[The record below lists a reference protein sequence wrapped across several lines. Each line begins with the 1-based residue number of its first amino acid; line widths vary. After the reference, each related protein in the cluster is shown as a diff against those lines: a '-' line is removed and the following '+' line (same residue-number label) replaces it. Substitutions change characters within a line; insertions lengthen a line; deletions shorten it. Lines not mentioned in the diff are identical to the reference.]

1 MFIGDIMPV
10 SVNREI
16 AVSLSFMF
24 FGAAIFYSV
33 YSINVVE
40 GVNAIYTH
48 TDIIPNLVSAVLFDW
63 RGFDTLGECL
73 ILINSVLVTGM
84 VFGRGLF
91 NSEFL
96 KEVYGNQNDKP
107 AKNIDDMGGFT
118 PIIKVLAMPMSIIL
132 MILGIVVIL
141 GGHITPGGGFQGG
154 SLIAAAY
161 ILAIISFGIKDCPM
175 NFNHKSLETL
185 ESFGAL
191 TFLIFGILGIVVSGY
206 YLFNFDSLFGMN
218 IFPSPAGLENVGIIP
233 YLNTAVGLK
242 VLAGL
247 STITTLLTGE
257 KVIMKNIAD

>member
-1 MFIGDIMPV
+1 MSYI
-10 SVNREI
+10 NREI

-24 FGAAIFYSV
+24 FGAAILYSV
-33 YSINVVE
+33 YNINVVE

-48 TDIIPNLVSAVLFDW
+48 SYIIPNFVTAVLFDW

-96 KEVYGNQNDKP
+96 KEVYGNQK
-107 AKNIDDMGGFT
+107 KLNIDEIEGFT
-118 PIIKVLAMPMSIIL
+118 PIIKVLAIPMSIIL
-132 MILGIVVIL
+132 MILGVYVIL

-154 SLIAAAY
+154 SLIAASY
-161 ILAIISFGIKDCPM
+161 ILAIVSFGIRNCPI
-175 NFNHKSLETL
+175 NFNHKFLETL

-191 TFLIFGILGIVVSGY
+191 IFLILGLTGIAVSGY
-206 YLFNFDSLFGMN
+206 YLLNIHSLFGMN
-218 IFPSPAGLENVGIIP
+218 VFPSPTGLENAGIIP

-247 STITTLLTGE
+247 STITTLLSSE
-257 KVIMKNIAD
+257 RVIVKNISD